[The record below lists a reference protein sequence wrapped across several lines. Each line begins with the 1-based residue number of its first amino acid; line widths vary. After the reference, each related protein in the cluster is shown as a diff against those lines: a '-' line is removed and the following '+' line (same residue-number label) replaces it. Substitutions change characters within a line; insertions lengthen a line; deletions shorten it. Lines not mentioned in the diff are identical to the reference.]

1 MAQSGHPHMSLL
13 TSLSGVKRTCRF
25 ALHMSA
31 SDPKRTSA
39 RPAASLILY
48 DGPHCLSRD
57 GKMRRREFITL
68 LGGVSAW
75 PLAARGQPSAKIA
88 RIGFLTTGGATGG
101 SSNLDLFR
109 EGMTELGYTE
119 GANFIIEPR
128 SADGRIERLPSL
140 ANELVALKVD
150 VIVAAATPA
159 GRAAQQ
165 ATTTIPI
172 IVTAMG
178 DAVSDGLVT
187 SLARPGGNISG
198 NSFLGPE
205 LVPKRLTFLKQLL
218 PKVSRV
224 AVLWHPGAFSDHTT
238 ADMLKETTDA
248 AATLGMQLQFVE
260 VRSPEQLETAFAAIT
275 NTHAEA
281 LLPLPSTMLFN
292 ERRRIVD
299 LSLNYKLPAMFNARE
314 FVQLGGLIAYGANL
328 ADLIR
333 RSATYVDKVLKGSKP
348 ADLPVEQP
356 TKFELFINQKTAKK
370 LDIDVPLL
378 LQQLADE
385 VIE

>member
-1 MAQSGHPHMSLL
+1 
-13 TSLSGVKRTCRF
+13 
-25 ALHMSA
+25 
-31 SDPKRTSA
+31 
-39 RPAASLILY
+39 
-48 DGPHCLSRD
+48 
-57 GKMRRREFITL
+57 
-68 LGGVSAW
+68 
-75 PLAARGQPSAKIA
+75 
-88 RIGFLTTGGATGG
+88 
-101 SSNLDLFR
+101 
-109 EGMTELGYTE
+109 MTELGYTE